1 MLIYN
6 SYTGPT
12 HKKMKNEKKEVMH
25 PDSTY
30 VLNIETFWGFLKL
43 GEADLEIVD
52 NKRIQ
57 PRAQAGRGMIG

>member
-1 MLIYN
+1 
-6 SYTGPT
+6 
-12 HKKMKNEKKEVMH
+12 MKNEKKEVMH